1 VRGPILI
8 LGSLFPF
15 ESFAAALENRLT
27 PTIASWAAAR
37 ALARAA
43 ERRGM
48 SSPLHVKV
56 DTGMGRV
63 GMTPAT
69 AQAVLPRIAGMT
81 SLRLEGVYTHLAR
94 AEDPRRS
101 RDQLSLFDRLISGCR
116 SAGLSPLFHAANSA
130 GMLLS
135 PAARLDLVRP
145 GLALYGVPPAPGV
158 QGLAPVLSWRTRV
171 VFLKTVPRGT
181 PVSYGAAWRAPRRSR
196 LATLPVGYA
205 DGYRRALS
213 GNARVLIKGRSVPVV
228 GRVTMDQV
236 VVDVTGVP
244 GVDVGDEVVLLGS
257 QGRRRI
263 TAVQMAEW
271 AGTISYEILCGISGR
286 VPRLYP

>member
-1 VRGPILI
+1 
-8 LGSLFPF
+8 
-15 ESFAAALENRLT
+15 
-27 PTIASWAAAR
+27 
-37 ALARAA
+37 
-43 ERRGM
+43 
-48 SSPLHVKV
+48 
-56 DTGMGRV
+56 
-63 GMTPAT
+63 
-69 AQAVLPRIAGMT
+69 
-81 SLRLEGVYTHLAR
+81 
-94 AEDPRRS
+94 
-101 RDQLSLFDRLISGCR
+101 
-116 SAGLSPLFHAANSA
+116 
-130 GMLLS
+130 MLLS